1 VTASRARA
9 KLAAENT
16 PVSDA
21 SMKETW
27 PRALVAAE
35 AAVFSID
42 LTRDVVH
49 VSPAHLLGDLASAT
63 YAELLER
70 IHVEDRARVDAA
82 LRAAYASEAGTMFR
96 DEFRTVPRA
105 WLSLQAKCEQDESGK
120 RIVGLIQS
128 HDERRRV
135 DDARLRA
142 IHELSL
148 SARSAEV
155 FVSMIAHDLKNPIGV
170 LMGTAHAATEA
181 LPAPRLR
188 NTLERVRG
196 NTERLSRMLQH
207 LREYARDRPGSFVL
221 ERTNV
226 DLGTVVA
233 GALAAIE
240 REPQP
245 EIEVAG
251 DAHGFWDDARLA
263 HALGALLDEAMA
275 RSGDGQRVSVNVDGT
290 APDVVTAVI
299 AFSAPLPRDVV
310 ENAFR
315 PFGGHDAAQGLG
327 LFAARQAIVAH
338 GGDVTID
345 SSPGRGSRFKVSL
358 PRKLEERAGAQTTAW
373 DDLVAVE
380 GGPPMVT
387 GITASLFGARPLYER
402 APASYWKIFER
413 YANIFDDALN
423 RRIYRG
429 ESPTLSEETRAI
441 AEALGSLGA
450 GANEVAELHARALKQ
465 RLRDASA
472 NKGQALIAEGRLLA
486 FEVMG
491 HLVTWYRRRAIIHVT
506 EEQAPGG
513 GNQ

>member
-1 VTASRARA
+1 
-9 KLAAENT
+9 
-16 PVSDA
+16 VSDP
-21 SMKETW
+21 SLKETW
-27 PRALVAAE
+27 VRALEAAE
-35 AAVFSID
+35 AALFSVDIA
-42 LTRDVVH
+42 RDVVE
-49 VSPAHLLGDLASAT
+49 VSPAHLLGDLSSAT
-63 YAELLER
+63 CAELLER
-70 IHVEDRARVDAA
+70 IHLEDRGRVDAA
-82 LRAAYASEAGTMFR
+82 LRAACASEAGTTYR
-96 DEFRTVPRA
+96 DEFRTVSGA
-105 WLSLQAKCEQDESGK
+105 WLAVQAKCEEHGSD
-120 RIVGLIQS
+120 RRVVGLIQS

-155 FVSMIAHDLKNPIGV
+155 FVSMIAHDFKNPIGV
-170 LMGTAHAATEA
+170 LMGTAHAATER

-196 NTERLSRMLQH
+196 NTERLSRMLEH

-221 ERTNV
+221 ERTRV
-226 DLGTVVA
+226 DLGAVLSD
-233 GALAAIE
+233 ALVAIE
-240 REPQP
+240 REAHA

-251 DAHGFWDDARLA
+251 DPHGFWDDARLA
-263 HALGALLDEAMA
+263 HACGTLLDEAVA
-275 RSGDGQRVSVNVDGT
+275 RSPQGERVRVNVDGT
-290 APDVVTAVI
+290 GSDVVTTLI
-299 AFSAPLPRDVV
+299 AFRASLPRDVL

-315 PFGGHDAAQGLG
+315 PFGGHDVAQGLG

-338 GGDVTID
+338 GGDVTIEG
-345 SSPGRGSRFKVSL
+345 SPELGTTFKVTL
-358 PRKLEERAGAQTTAW
+358 PRQLAERAGTQMSAW

-429 ESPTLSEETRAI
+429 ESRTLGEETRAI

-506 EEQAPGG
+506 EEQAAGG
-513 GNQ
+513 GEPDG

>member
-1 VTASRARA
+1 
-9 KLAAENT
+9 
-16 PVSDA
+16 
-21 SMKETW
+21 MKETW
-27 PRALVAAE
+27 TRALAAAG
-35 AAVFSID
+35 AALFSVD
-42 LTRDVVH
+42 VGRDVVH
-49 VSPAHLLGDLASAT
+49 LSPPHLLGDLSSAT

-70 IHVEDRARVDAA
+70 IHRDDRARIDTA
-82 LRAAYASEAGTMFR
+82 LRAACASEAGTIYR
-96 DEFRTVPRA
+96 DEFRTVPGA
-105 WLSLQAKCEQDESGK
+105 WLSVQGSCEEDESGK
-120 RIVGLIQS
+120 RVVGLIQS

-155 FVSMIAHDLKNPIGV
+155 FVSMIAHDFKNPIGV

-188 NTLERVRG
+188 NTLARVRT
-196 NTERLSRMLQH
+196 NTERLSRMLRY

-221 ERTNV
+221 ERTQV
-226 DLGTVVA
+226 DLGSVLS

-240 REPQP
+240 REPHP
-245 EIEVAG
+245 EIELAG
-251 DAHGFWDDARLA
+251 DATGFWDDGRLA
-263 HALGALLDEAMA
+263 HALGTLLDEAMA
-275 RSGDGQRVSVNVDGT
+275 RSADGERVTVDVDGT

-299 AFSAPLPRDVV
+299 AFGATLPRDVV

-315 PFGGHDAAQGLG
+315 PFGGHDVAQGLG

-338 GGDVTID
+338 GGDVTIE
-345 SSPGRGSRFKVSL
+345 SPPGRGTRFHVSL
-358 PRKLEERAGAQTTAW
+358 PRRLEERADARTNAW

-413 YANIFDDALN
+413 YASVFDDALN

-506 EEQAPGG
+506 EEQDPGG
-513 GNQ
+513 GDQ